1 MERMSARRVLR
12 ILLSVVL
19 LVWLWTRAWR
29 EWHLRSGLWI
39 VGSITLTVVLVLVIL
54 FEVSGMRSSWRKMKD
69 DVPKK
74 PLGLD

>member
-1 MERMSARRVLR
+1 MPARRILR

-39 VGSITLTVVLVLVIL
+39 FGSITLTVVLLMVIF
-54 FEVSGMRSSWRKMKD
+54 FEASGMQSRWRKMKD

-74 PLGLD
+74 PLGLDS